1 MLAAS
6 NMSRITLLK
15 SSFSFG
21 VSSHLVRGSLSFT
34 SSSASIFSLFGFIC
48 VRQGSFQLLSTH
60 QQVLGQITQPKQLYV
75 ESMRFKG
82 GVFFLFPYRENPELI
97 GVGISLA

>member
-6 NMSRITLLK
+6 NISRITRSK

-48 VRQGSFQLLSTH
+48 VRQGQASVSALRRSANSHGVDVWIWVSVGQGSLQFGFVLVCSCRLQLNR
-60 QQVLGQITQPKQLYV
+60 GPKMGFV
-75 ESMRFKG
+75 
-82 GVFFLFPYRENPELI
+82 
-97 GVGISLA
+97 

>member
-34 SSSASIFSLFGFIC
+34 SSSASIFSRFGFIC
-48 VRQGSFQLLSTH
+48 GRKGSFQMLLTH
-60 QQVLGQITQPKQLYV
+60 QQAFCANQTTKATLCGKHEVQ
-75 ESMRFKG
+75 R
-82 GVFFLFPYRENPELI
+82 GVFFFSPVARTQNYYWYSALRR
-97 GVGISLA
+97 